1 MLIPAIKR
9 KLEVE
14 INLEGVEPQG
24 ILEVDT
30 KSSGIVSHRIVI
42 NYEEQYSKEL
52 INWLKRHLKRP
63 GRL

>member
-1 MLIPAIKR
+1 MLIPATKTR
-9 KLEVE
+9 LEAG
-14 INLEGVEPQG
+14 INLKGVEPQG

-42 NYEEQYSKEL
+42 NHEEQYSKEL
-52 INWLKRHLKRP
+52 INWLKRPLKRP